1 MGRRQASHVTCASG
15 GSPHSP
21 RSSDGGVQVDGKR
34 YDPLRRQP
42 DDHVPPAKRRSR
54 HSGTRIDIVPRW
66 CYFSNM
72 VLENQR
78 PLRLA
83 ELGKLSRRERQVLDI
98 LYRDGKLSASGIR
111 LRMEDAPTDSAV
123 RAVLRVLEE
132 KGLLRHRTAGFR
144 YVYSPVV
151 DRNRATRSVL
161 QYLINTFFGGSPE
174 RAVAA
179 LLDVSAAELDSGEL
193 EKISDLIERA
203 RRGKA

>member
-1 MGRRQASHVTCASG
+1 MCLPPNAAHVIRVIRAPALTSSLDGAIFPTWCWKTSG
-15 GSPHSP
+15 L
-21 RSSDGGVQVDGKR
+21 
-34 YDPLRRQP
+34 YDWPN
-42 DDHVPPAKRRSR
+42 
-54 HSGTRIDIVPRW
+54 W
-66 CYFSNM
+66 
-72 VLENQR
+72 
-78 PLRLA
+78 
-83 ELGKLSRRERQVLDI
+83 
-98 LYRDGKLSASGIR
+98 ASGIR